1 MTVKQAIFKSILNA
15 KDGRYDLQAQLL
27 ATMQPEGW

>member
-1 MTVKQAIFKSILNA
+1 MTVKKAIFKSILKA

-27 ATMQPEGW
+27 AAMKPQGW